1 MKQLLIAGLAILLA
15 FTACNIPG
23 GNDTLPILGERDVVN
38 GDTVYHTIPDFSF
51 INQDSQV
58 VNNETFAGKTYVAD
72 FFFVSCPTICPK
84 VTKQMKRLH
93 DRFQDEEQFLLLA
106 HTIDPVR
113 DTVGRLKVY
122 AEGLGVASSKWH
134 FVTGEKDE
142 LYAIADDYFSIAIEN
157 PDAPG
162 GFDHSGRIILVDP
175 QRRVRSFCDGTD
187 PASVDKFM
195 EDIEI
200 LLKEIKKDS
209 AQGE

>member
-1 MKQLLIAGLAILLA
+1 MKQFLFAGLAILLIS
-15 FTACNIPG
+15 TGCSIPG
-23 GNDTLPILGERDVVN
+23 SNDVLPILGERDVVN

-51 INQDSQV
+51 IDQDGQV
-58 VNNETFAGKTYVAD
+58 VNNETFAGKAYVAD

-84 VTKQMKRLH
+84 VSKQMKRLH
-93 DRFQDEEQFLLLA
+93 DRFADEDKFLLLA

-113 DTVGRLKVY
+113 DTVGRLRVY
-122 AEGLGVASSKWH
+122 AEALGVKSSKWH

-187 PASVDKFM
+187 PESVDKFM
-195 EDIEI
+195 KDIEI

-209 AQGE
+209 SQGE

>member
-1 MKQLLIAGLAILLA
+1 MKQLLFAGLAILLA
-15 FTACNIPG
+15 FTACTVPG
-23 GNDTLPILGERDVVN
+23 GTDTLPILGERDVVN
-38 GDTVYHTIPDFSF
+38 GDTVYHAIPDFSF

-58 VNNETFAGKTYVAD
+58 VNNETFAGKAYVAD

-84 VTKQMKRLH
+84 VSKQMKRLY

-113 DTVGRLKVY
+113 DTVGRLSVY
-122 AEGLGVASSKWH
+122 AEGMGVESSKWH

-142 LYAIADDYFSIAIEN
+142 LYAIADDYFSIALEN